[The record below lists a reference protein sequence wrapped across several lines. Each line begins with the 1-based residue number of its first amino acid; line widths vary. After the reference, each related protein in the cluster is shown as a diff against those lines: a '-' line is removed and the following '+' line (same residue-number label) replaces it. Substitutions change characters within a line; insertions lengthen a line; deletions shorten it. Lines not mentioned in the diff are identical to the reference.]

1 MISQKTVFGTNQQT
15 IDFAKLEESVKPE
28 EIKPEENIDELQRQ
42 QLKHLL
48 IGSPKVVNST
58 IHYLQLIG
66 YAQVGDWSPLLPS
79 PSNPDEVMSI
89 LVRSIKVQ

>member
-1 MISQKTVFGTNQQT
+1 MISQKTVFGTNEQT
-15 IDFAKLEESVKPE
+15 IDLAKLEESVKQ
-28 EIKPEENIDELQRQ
+28 EENINEVQRQ

-66 YAQVGDWSPLLPS
+66 YAQVGDWSPLLPN
-79 PSNPDEVMSI
+79 PSNPDEVISI
-89 LVRSIKVQ
+89 LVRKIKVK

>member
-1 MISQKTVFGTNQQT
+1 MISQKTVFGTNEQT
-15 IDFAKLEESVKPE
+15 IDPAKLEESVKQ
-28 EIKPEENIDELQRQ
+28 EENINEVQRQ

-66 YAQVGDWSPLLPS
+66 YAQVGDWSPLLPN
-79 PSNPDEVMSI
+79 PSNPDEVISI
-89 LVRSIKVQ
+89 LVRKIKVK